1 MCTFNG
7 RPASNQVVQNAA
19 RAPVVRQ
26 DACKESMHIPTHPH
40 PHTVHVPKI
49 DPILL
54 ERCPPH
60 PLPEIRKTL
69 PTQRICSKTL
79 DGFLSTLSP
88 PRQKLTPPSK
98 PTTNNHQPT
107 TNNQQ
112 PTTNPKHCDASLTA
126 PYIDDVIIARYIL
139 ITPLVFGPYYAHVA
153 GAGLDADEQG
163 QKTNLGFAIALSL
176 MISMAMQGW
185 SKKSIF
191 RS

>member
-1 MCTFNG
+1 MDATETPKHWGSCCGVASQQLSRQLCLLQHCLHLSGYFFIRSTVACISFLATSRPHPIDGPVCTFNG

-69 PTQRICSKTL
+69 PTQRICSRTL

-88 PRQKLTPPSK
+88 PLDKSSLHHRNQQ
-98 PTTNNHQPT
+98 PTTTNQRPT

-112 PTTNPKHCDASLTA
+112 PTQNTA
-126 PYIDDVIIARYIL
+126 
-139 ITPLVFGPYYAHVA
+139 THH
-153 GAGLDADEQG
+153 
-163 QKTNLGFAIALSL
+163 
-176 MISMAMQGW
+176 
-185 SKKSIF
+185 
-191 RS
+191 